1 MAVAAWAA
9 STSYVVGDIRRAA
22 TAQVTGLFFQCKE
35 AGTSGSAEPKWPVT
49 TYGTTTTSDGEVED
63 LSGYVQDGSV
73 VWKAISSTYE
83 ELSGLGPNTIIELF
97 ELHLDAT
104 LHGASTVYRWHNGVN
119 KAVTGDI
126 VWNSQTYTRQP
137 IEAKGFA
144 YKAGGGTLPR
154 PTLTIGNIE
163 ESNLANYVRVAEISA
178 LLLLVNETTPGN
190 DLGGATLKRIKT
202 LKKFL
207 DGESGADPNC
217 EFPQEIYKV
226 DRKASENRH
235 AVSFEL
241 ASVFDL
247 PGVYLPRR
255 QIVASVCQ
263 WAYKSAECSYTGSNY
278 FDVNDNSVSSAS
290 DDVCG
295 KRLTSCKKR
304 FSGTLPFGG
313 FPGAGQIK

>member
-9 STSYVVGDIRRAA
+9 STAYSLGDIKRAT
-22 TAQVTGLFFQCKE
+22 TAQVTGLFFKVT
-35 AGTSGSAEPKWPVT
+35 AVSGSSPYTSGSTEPKW
-49 TYGTTTTSDGEVED
+49 GTDI
-63 LSGYVQDGSV
+63 GSTV
-73 VWKAISSTYE
+73 IDNELTWTAISSTYE

-119 KAVTGDI
+119 EAVTGDI

-137 IEAKGFA
+137 IEATGFS
-144 YKAGGGTLPR
+144 YNSGGGTLPR
-154 PTLTIGNIE
+154 PTLSIGNIG
-163 ESNLANYVRVAEISA
+163 ESVLANYLKVAEISA

-190 DLGGATLKRIKT
+190 DLGGATVKRIKT

-217 EFPQEIYKV
+217 EFPQEIYIV

-255 QIVASVCQ
+255 QVVASVCQ
-263 WAYKSAECSYTGSNY
+263 WAYRSSECSYTGNEY
-278 FDVNDNSVSSAS
+278 FDVNDNNVSSAS

-295 KRLTSCKKR
+295 KRLSSCKMR
-304 FSGTLPFGG
+304 FGANNLLPFGG